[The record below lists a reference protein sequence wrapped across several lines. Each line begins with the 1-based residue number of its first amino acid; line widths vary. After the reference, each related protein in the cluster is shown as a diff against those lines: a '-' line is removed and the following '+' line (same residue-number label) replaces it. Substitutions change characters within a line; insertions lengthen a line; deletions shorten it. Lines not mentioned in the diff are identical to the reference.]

1 MILHYPLESGSS
13 QSDSNQTRTTEYQL
27 SCGVTSAHTEHHSCV
42 NGVNIV
48 IATCSQAS
56 CNLIELQKRKTHD
69 SNQKQ
74 STSWEKSK
82 VKQEALQSYQRVS
95 RKKQQCF
102 HSLCSLPLLILPSLN
117 YIPIRPT
124 SEWYSLVWNA
134 CHV

>member
-1 MILHYPLESGSS
+1 MILHYPFESGSS
-13 QSDSNQTRTTEYQL
+13 HSDSNQTRTTAYQL
-27 SCGVTSAHTEHHSCV
+27 SCGVTSANTEHRSCV

-48 IATCSQAS
+48 IATCSQTS
-56 CNLIELQKRKTHD
+56 CNLTGLQTRKTHD

-102 HSLCSLPLLILPSLN
+102 HSLFSLPLLILPSLICN
-117 YIPIRPT
+117 PI
-124 SEWYSLVWNA
+124 
-134 CHV
+134 